1 MTDDWCPENDGA
13 YRAELVERHQQALA
27 TARAEG
33 CAAGIEAA
41 VEKVKA
47 FAEAIQLDAEA
58 AMERHPQVG
67 EDRAGYAEDAR
78 EVVEAIRALISSTP
92 APVMPKVKPLV
103 WRLDLNRT
111 AYAQATYSS
120 GRYCIEHR
128 LDADDQFDLWIG
140 PDAVKA
146 TRYFSL
152 EVAKAAAQADHEA
165 RIRAQIE
172 MAPVTVQQAA
182 GVLEDAYN
190 LPMGDALGER
200 VRDAVYE
207 AEKYSP
213 SVEAFLLEV
222 RALAEQEKD
231 HD

>member
-1 MTDDWCPENDGA
+1 MARLQWTGPGSYEAESLHTPESRERDARLVGHEPKGQNMTDTSKEAVD
-13 YRAELVERHQQALA
+13 
-27 TARAEG
+27 
-33 CAAGIEAA
+33 EAA
-41 VEKVKA
+41 V
-47 FAEAIQLDAEA
+47 
-58 AMERHPQVG
+58 R
-67 EDRAGYAEDAR
+67 
-78 EVVEAIRALISSTP
+78 
-92 APVMPKVKPLV
+92 VKPLV
-103 WRLDLNRT
+103 WGHHFVGEIASNGIGSYIINTRGVRPRWLKWPN
-111 AYAQATYSS
+111 
-120 GRYCIEHR
+120 GR
-128 LDADDQFDLWIG
+128 G
-140 PDAVKA
+140 PERETVD
-146 TRYFSL
+146 
-152 EVAKAAAQADHEA
+152 EMKAAAQADHEA